1 MLLGSNNSL
10 ALIGI
15 GQCSLGIKG
24 FDGVEVDNSGADALG
39 LQRIRCLQSFR
50 DHQSGGKDRHIRAI
64 LHHVGLAGDK
74 GGVLLGVHI
83 GHRTCHADV
92 HRTLD
97 VDCCLNRLTGL
108 NGVAGYQNGH
118 VGHNAHQGN
127 VFHGLMAAAVL
138 AHAQSAVAAR
148 HLDVGVD
155 VGNAVADL
163 LVGAAGGEH
172 GERVDEGLE
181 AAQAHTGGDADHI
194 GLGDAHIKET
204 LRAGGLEELR
214 HGRAGEVCVE
224 ADKIGIFVGQGG
236 ERLAVSLTGCDFFSH
251 CLTLQFLD
259 LRFELCLGL
268 GPLLIVGRLAVP
280 AGVVFHEAHTFALD
294 GLGEDHGGLTLGL
307 LGFLVSGF
315 DLVKVVAVD
324 LDDVPAEGLELLVQR
339 LGGHDVLRL
348 AVDLQTVDVN
358 AGA

>member
-50 DHQSGGKDRHIRAI
+50 DHQSGSKDRHIRAI

-97 VDCCLNRLTGL
+97 VDRCLNRLTGL

-148 HLDVGVD
+148 HLDVGID

-163 LVGAAGGEH
+163 LVGAAGTKQCKSA
-172 GERVDEGLE
+172 DEGDQTAVCHACCSTGHVGFGNAEVEEPLGILLGKDVGHGSVCKVCITDDDLLIQTTDI
-181 AAQAHTGGDADHI
+181 AQCLAV
-194 GLGDAHIKET
+194 GDAHRFT
-204 LRAGGLEELR
+204 
-214 HGRAGEVCVE
+214 
-224 ADKIGIFVGQGG
+224 
-236 ERLAVSLTGCDFFSH
+236 FSH
-251 CLTLQFLD
+251 
-259 LRFELCLGL
+259 
-268 GPLLIVGRLAVP
+268 LLLP
-280 AGVVFHEAHTFALD
+280 
-294 GLGEDHGGLTLGL
+294 
-307 LGFLVSGF
+307 
-315 DLVKVVAVD
+315 
-324 LDDVPAEGLELLVQR
+324 P
-339 LGGHDVLRL
+339 VLS
-348 AVDLQTVDVN
+348 
-358 AGA
+358 